1 MQLVIKC
8 YAVAKI
14 SQIYSRGIS
23 IWATVYRIAETWT
36 VTADELSRQVA
47 VLSQRGRAMLRVCQW
62 LASIV
67 QFLERSFFLIINYFG
82 FLIYQCVQFD
92 SFLLSSA

>member
-14 SQIYSRGIS
+14 SQIYSLGIS

-67 QFLERSFFLIINYFG
+67 QNDEH
-82 FLIYQCVQFD
+82 
-92 SFLLSSA
+92 FLLLLIT